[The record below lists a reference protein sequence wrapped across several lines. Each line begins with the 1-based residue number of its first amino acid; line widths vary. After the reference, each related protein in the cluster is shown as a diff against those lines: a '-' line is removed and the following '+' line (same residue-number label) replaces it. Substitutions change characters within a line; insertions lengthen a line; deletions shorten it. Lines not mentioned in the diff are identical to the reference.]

1 MKLINDQNRSKL
13 VILIE
18 MLYSSQLQYNL
29 ISIIKLVKKEI
40 ETLLSLLIKTFKL
53 LMNNDVIAVVD
64 IINNQY
70 VLRKNFTNSYRENS
84 IESELRTLVKLAEL
98 RIHI

>member
-1 MKLINDQNRSKL
+1 MKLIDEQNRSKL
-13 VILIE
+13 VTLIE

-29 ISIIKLVKKEI
+29 ISTIKLAKKKI

-53 LMNNDVIAVVD
+53 LMNDDVIAVID

-70 VLRKNFTNSYRENS
+70 VLRENFTNSYSENS
-84 IESELRTLVKLAEL
+84 AEL
-98 RIHI
+98 RALAKLADLEIHI

>member
-1 MKLINDQNRSKL
+1 MKLIDDQNRSKL

-29 ISIIKLVKKEI
+29 ISIIKLAKKEI

-53 LMNNDVIAVVD
+53 LMNDDVIAVVD

-70 VLRKNFTNSYRENS
+70 VLRENFTHSYRENS
-84 IESELRTLVKLAEL
+84 IEPGLRTLAKLAGL
-98 RIHI
+98 RIHT

>member
-1 MKLINDQNRSKL
+1 MKLIDGQHRSKL

-18 MLYSSQLQYNL
+18 VLYSSQLQYNL
-29 ISIIKLVKKEI
+29 ISIIKLAKKKI

-53 LMNNDVIAVVD
+53 LMKNDVIIVAN

-70 VLRKNFTNSYRENS
+70 VLRKNLTNSSNENF
-84 IESELRTLVKLAEL
+84 IDESRTLAKLTEL
-98 RIHI
+98 EIHI

>member
-1 MKLINDQNRSKL
+1 MKLIDDQNRSKL

-18 MLYSSQLQYNL
+18 VLYSSQLQYNL
-29 ISIIKLVKKEI
+29 ISIIKLAKKKI

-53 LMNNDVIAVVD
+53 LINDDVIAVVD

-70 VLRKNFTNSYRENS
+70 VLRKNFTNSHSENS
-84 IESELRTLVKLAEL
+84 VKLRALAKLADLE
-98 RIHI
+98 IHI